1 MKDYFAVQN
10 LSVGYHG
17 KALIRD
23 IDFAIK
29 KGAILTL
36 IGPNG
41 AGKSTILKTIT
52 GQLPAISGRV
62 LVDGQDMMRW
72 SPREM
77 AKQVAVVLTDRV
89 RPELVTCAEVV
100 AMGRYPYTNL
110 LGRMSARDIQ
120 AVEQALRQVNG
131 LELAQQDFSALSDGQ
146 RQRILLA
153 RAICQDPQ
161 ILVLDEPTAYL
172 DIKHK
177 IELLDILRKMAQEKQ
192 VTVILSLH
200 EIDLAA
206 KLSDQLLC
214 VQGQTI
220 PAFGPPEEILERC
233 PMEKLY
239 DITRGSYNPLLG
251 SVELVKPSGPPKV
264 FVVGGGGWGIP
275 VYRELQ
281 KRQIPFAAG
290 ILFENDVDYQV
301 AARLS
306 DQVVCA
312 PAYCPMEQQL
322 LQKAMQLA
330 ESCRCILDA
339 GTPLGAL
346 NQLNDQ
352 LLQWARE
359 RQIPVYT
366 PDQIGGVL

>member
-1 MKDYFAVQN
+1 M
-10 LSVGYHG
+10 
-17 KALIRD
+17 
-23 IDFAIK
+23 
-29 KGAILTL
+29 
-36 IGPNG
+36 
-41 AGKSTILKTIT
+41 
-52 GQLPAISGRV
+52 
-62 LVDGQDMMRW
+62 
-72 SPREM
+72 
-77 AKQVAVVLTDRV
+77 
-89 RPELVTCAEVV
+89 
-100 AMGRYPYTNL
+100 
-110 LGRMSARDIQ
+110 
-120 AVEQALRQVNG
+120 
-131 LELAQQDFSALSDGQ
+131 
-146 RQRILLA
+146 
-153 RAICQDPQ
+153 
-161 ILVLDEPTAYL
+161 LDEPTAYL

-346 NQLNDQ
+346 NQLNGQ

>member
-1 MKDYFAVQN
+1 M
-10 LSVGYHG
+10 
-17 KALIRD
+17 
-23 IDFAIK
+23 
-29 KGAILTL
+29 
-36 IGPNG
+36 
-41 AGKSTILKTIT
+41 
-52 GQLPAISGRV
+52 
-62 LVDGQDMMRW
+62 
-72 SPREM
+72 
-77 AKQVAVVLTDRV
+77 
-89 RPELVTCAEVV
+89 
-100 AMGRYPYTNL
+100 
-110 LGRMSARDIQ
+110 
-120 AVEQALRQVNG
+120 
-131 LELAQQDFSALSDGQ
+131 
-146 RQRILLA
+146 A

-233 PMEKLY
+233 PMEKLQVTVILSLHEIDLAAKLSDQLLCVQGQTIPAFGPPEEILERCPMEKLY

-251 SVELVKPSGPPKV
+251 SVELVKPSGITRGSYNPLLGSVELVKPSGLPKV

-306 DQVVCA
+306 DQVGDGASRCIESCKKDRSPLRRGSYLKTMWIIRWRQGSAIRWSVPQPTA
-312 PAYCPMEQQL
+312 PWSSSCCKRRCSW
-322 LQKAMQLA
+322 QKAAAVSWM
-330 ESCRCILDA
+330 
-339 GTPLGAL
+339 P
-346 NQLNDQ
+346 
-352 LLQWARE
+352 E
-359 RQIPVYT
+359 RPWVR
-366 PDQIGGVL
+366 